1 MPVKTFYKQC
11 TYVDCGRKFQKNK
24 HVFYTLIKFLYF
36 FSGCLENHWFTMDS
50 RSRITINEFE
60 LVVDEKF
67 CLERKYWEFTYSSI
81 KSDSIIDQ
89 NMWTSTVYK
98 KFFKRWFG
106 IDPIFDKFDD
116 VVGHEHDF
124 RIITIGN
131 SWNYYFKTRILDWK
145 IGVSINQVQGVSL
158 QIVHFKWIGSH
169 KIYVQL

>member
-1 MPVKTFYKQC
+1 MSLKQTC
-11 TYVDCGRKFQKNK
+11 ILYANK
-24 HVFYTLIKFLYF
+24 ISIF

-145 IGVSINQVQGVSL
+145 IGVSINQVQCFSL
-158 QIVHFKWIGSH
+158 QMEHFLYGLAVLCV
-169 KIYVQL
+169 KISDQNFVKSPETNF